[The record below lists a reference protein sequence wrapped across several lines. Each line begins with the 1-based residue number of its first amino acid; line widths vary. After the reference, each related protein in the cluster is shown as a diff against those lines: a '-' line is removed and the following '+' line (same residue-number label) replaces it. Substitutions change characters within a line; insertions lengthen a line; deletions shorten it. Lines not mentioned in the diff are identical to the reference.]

1 MQSEVDSAGVLT
13 PKQEMVVLNEGSS
26 TVQQQVSDIST
37 EKKKRGRKPK

>member
-13 PKQEMVVLNEGSS
+13 PKQEMVVPNEGSS